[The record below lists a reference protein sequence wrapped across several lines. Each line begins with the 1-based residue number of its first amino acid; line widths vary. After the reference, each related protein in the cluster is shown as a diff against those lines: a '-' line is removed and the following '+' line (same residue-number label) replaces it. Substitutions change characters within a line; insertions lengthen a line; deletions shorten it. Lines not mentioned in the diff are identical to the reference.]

1 MTAAELFGKYLEANG
16 LLHKVDYLTDSKYP
30 VIIHIFKKNNL
41 DSELCKLEPL
51 VSFGLP
57 PGQARLG
64 TEYMY
69 NWVHGKLVAW
79 IMERN
84 GQL

>member
-30 VIIHIFKKNNL
+30 VIIHIFKK
-41 DSELCKLEPL
+41 SEIETSETL